1 MLCYLIQNE
10 RGSKILLFSVD
21 STIFATIVITRVIM
35 KSILYHGSSNI
46 IEVPQIGKGNP
57 NNDYGLGF
65 YCTENLELAKEW
77 ASSSATDGFANEYA
91 LNWKGLTVCDLSKG
105 HNILN
110 WMAILVENRTFDLT
124 NAVAE
129 SAREYLLEN
138 FLPKYKEADIVRGY
152 RADDSYFTFA
162 KDFLNNSIPL
172 ETLSEAMR
180 LGKLGEQIVLRS
192 QKAFDAL
199 LFKQAH
205 RTDSSIYY
213 PKKASRD
220 SRAREEYQ
228 EIRRKFDPA
237 KATFMIDIIRN
248 KWTNDDERLQ

>member
-1 MLCYLIQNE
+1 
-10 RGSKILLFSVD
+10 
-21 STIFATIVITRVIM
+21 M
-35 KSILYHGSSNI
+35 KSILYHGSPNI
-46 IEVPQIGKGNP
+46 IEVPQFGKGNP

-65 YCTENLELAKEW
+65 YCTENLDLAKEW
-77 ASSSATDGFANEYA
+77 ASSSATDGFANEYE
-91 LNWKGLTVCDLSKG
+91 LNWKGLTVCDLGKG

-199 LFKQAH
+199 AVGRTTLIIAH
-205 RTDSSIYY
+205 RLSTIRSAHRIVSIADGYITECGTHQELLQQDGIY
-213 PKKASRD
+213 ASLYKTQN
-220 SRAREEYQ
+220 AMALEG
-228 EIRRKFDPA
+228 K
-237 KATFMIDIIRN
+237 
-248 KWTNDDERLQ
+248 

>member
-1 MLCYLIQNE
+1 M
-10 RGSKILLFSVD
+10 LFSVH
-21 STIFATIVITRVIM
+21 STIFATIVITRVFM
-35 KSILYHGSSNI
+35 KSILYHGSPNI

-110 WMAILVENRTFDLT
+110 WMAVLVENRTFDLT
-124 NAVAE
+124 KAVAE

-138 FLPKYKEADIVRGY
+138 FLPEYKEADIVRGY

-162 KDFLNNSIPL
+162 NFSVSLIIGKKKSVSKFVSPPWIILTNLSSPIPVSMFL
-172 ETLSEAMR
+172 
-180 LGKLGEQIVLRS
+180 
-192 QKAFDAL
+192 
-199 LFKQAH
+199 
-205 RTDSSIYY
+205 
-213 PKKASRD
+213 
-220 SRAREEYQ
+220 
-228 EIRRKFDPA
+228 
-237 KATFMIDIIRN
+237 
-248 KWTNDDERLQ
+248 